1 MLTFHAAYRRPQIAN
16 IDFNTLGNIIVQ
28 YTMINLTLITY
39 LITLLNIIII
49 IILLLKA

>member
-28 YTMINLTLITY
+28 YYDQFNINYLSYYLT
-39 LITLLNIIII
+39 
-49 IILLLKA
+49 